1 MQLTVHLKMTLESS
15 GIFLALLL
23 TPLLAA
29 GAAGQQRGNAVPEIP
44 ITRGS
49 EADRG
54 DAVSPGFVGIK
65 EGHLWHDGKR
75 LRLWGINA
83 VSELDRDTFTKA
95 DQDQVLDRMKAVGF
109 NAIRPHLYDIY
120 MIPKGDAG
128 VGISTYTKGDDSY
141 LDGLDYFF
149 AGAAKR
155 GLLLYMT
162 FDRRRVAI
170 TPEACDLVPGGT
182 PEEAAEWKKT
192 VAELNAENPHPSAW
206 IEQVWP
212 LDDRMERIFTLW
224 VKNQLSHVNQYT
236 GKSYAEDPNIAMWE
250 ISNETSY
257 MAVALD
263 GTSAA
268 YRGYFGKQ
276 TQKRWNRFL
285 KDYYK
290 TDARLKAAW
299 GSLEDGESLEQGTIK
314 LSPVPIPAY
323 DQLAYE
329 QGKYPT
335 RRVRDL
341 TTFFVNQYI
350 EANNRI
356 LAVIRDSAPKGVG
369 ANVVPVGYDTHY
381 QPSLLDM
388 YCAGAGDVSIAG
400 NYTWLRTY
408 DTSDPTYPWTSMVAG
423 PPQFYGMDLG
433 RITGKPTVSYEV
445 NIHKPAPYRAE
456 FPFVVAAYDSARNW
470 DGTFWYYWMDWN
482 NKPPKTYEQLNITG
496 LHYAAKSNVWGG
508 VAIAPDPIQVS
519 ALKVAGEI
527 FKTAAIRADEHPAR
541 IVVGEDELVWSPAKM
556 TVWMDLVRTAMRT
569 TGAEIDFN
577 FKQTPRD
584 PQTFNQTRTQP
595 RASRLGPD
603 VKFDHAKRQMV
614 VDNDKVKMFV
624 GWPDSSAVS
633 FADGFALNDLKTGQF
648 IAFAMV
654 AEDGLPLGRSKKI
667 LLTALA
673 TGENKG
679 FKYDPASTNEIGWPG
694 MMASVVSM
702 GEGPVEVLWPKLTV
716 VVKDRTGHCTWF
728 NALPEV
734 IGTEPVDGQIQ
745 FDGVRPAAWG
755 EVELD

>member
-1 MQLTVHLKMTLESS
+1 M
-15 GIFLALLL
+15 FLALLL
-23 TPLLAA
+23 SPLLAA

-44 ITRGS
+44 ITRGA

-54 DAVSPGFVGIK
+54 DAYVDGFVGVK
-65 EGHLWHDGKR
+65 DGHLWHDGQR

-83 VSELDRDTFTKA
+83 VSELDRDAFTKA
-95 DQDQVLDRMKAVGF
+95 DQDRVLDRMKEVGF

-120 MIPKGDAG
+120 MIPKGDSG
-128 VGISTYTKGDDSY
+128 VGIANYTMGDDSY
-141 LDGLDYFF
+141 LDGLDYFL
-149 AGAAKR
+149 AAAAKR
-155 GLLLYMT
+155 GFLLYMT

-170 TPEACDLVPGGT
+170 TPEAYELVPSAGA
-182 PEEAAEWKKT
+182 EDEADWKKT

-212 LDDRMERIFTLW
+212 LDDRMEQIFTLW
-224 VKNQLSHVNQYT
+224 VKNQLSHKNQYT
-236 GKSYAEDPNIAMWE
+236 GKTYAEDPNIAMWE

-257 MAVALD
+257 MAFALD
-263 GTSAA
+263 GSSAA

-276 TQKRWNRFL
+276 TQKRWNQFL

-299 GSLEDGESLEQGTIK
+299 GSMEEGESLAQGTIK

-323 DQLAYE
+323 DQLAFE

-369 ANVVPVGYDTHY
+369 ANIVPVGYDTHY
-381 QPSLLDM
+381 QPNLLDM
-388 YCAGAGDVSIAG
+388 YCAGAGDISIAG

-408 DTSDPTYPWTSMVAG
+408 DTSDPTYPWTSIIAG

-433 RITGKPTVSYEV
+433 RLSGKPTVSYEV

-482 NKPPKTYEQLNITG
+482 NKPPKTYEELNITG

-508 VAIAPDPIQVS
+508 VAIAPDPIQVA

-527 FKTAAIRADEHPAR
+527 YKSAAIRADEHPAR
-541 IVVGEDELVWSPAKM
+541 IVIGADELVWSPAKM
-556 TVWMDLVRTAMRT
+556 GVWMDLVRTAMRT
-569 TGAEIDFN
+569 SGAEIDFN
-577 FKQTPRD
+577 PSAGSRRSQLSV
-584 PQTFNQTRTQP
+584 PQTQP
-595 RASRLGPD
+595 RKSRLGPD
-603 VKFDHAKRQMV
+603 VKFDHAKRQMI
-614 VDNDKVKMFV
+614 VDNDRVKMFV
-624 GWPDSSAVS
+624 GWPDSSAVT
-633 FADGFALNDLKTGQF
+633 FGDGIALNDLKTGQF

-654 AEDGLPLGRSKKI
+654 SQDAQPIATSKKI
-667 LLTALA
+667 LLTALS

-679 FKYDPASTNEIGWPG
+679 FKYDPAATKETGWPG
-694 MMASVVSM
+694 MMDSVVSM

-716 VVKDRTGHCTWF
+716 AVGSRTGHCTWF
-728 NALPEV
+728 NALPEA
-734 IGTEPVDGQIQ
+734 IATEPVDGQIQ
-745 FDGVRPAAWG
+745 FDGTRPAAWG
-755 EVELD
+755 EVELN